1 MPILTIASSK
11 GGVGKTVLAEI
22 LVAQLAADGCRIA
35 VLDADPNRALSGWLA
50 DVYEGPPPIEVVA
63 EADETRVALAM
74 PSLSTGAEIL
84 IIDTAGFAS
93 LAASVAMTGA
103 DAVLV
108 PVLPGRADLV
118 EAERTVQ
125 RAESLARA
133 ARREVPVR
141 VVANRV
147 RRGTS
152 LSKHALSQA
161 EDLRLPRL
169 TATLSDLV
177 GHGEIGFSGKL
188 PGSSPAA
195 EEIACRAS
203 RARMDSRASSCYSLA
218 IAKD

>member
-1 MPILTIASSK
+1 
-11 GGVGKTVLAEI
+11 
-22 LVAQLAADGCRIA
+22 
-35 VLDADPNRALSGWLA
+35 
-50 DVYEGPPPIEVVA
+50 
-63 EADETRVALAM
+63 M
-74 PSLSTGAEIL
+74 PSLSTGAEVL

-169 TATLSDLV
+169 SATLSDLV
-177 GHGEIGFSGKL
+177 GHGEIGFSGRL
-188 PGSSPAA
+188 PSSSPAA
-195 EEIACRAS
+195 EEIAALIAELRQLGWIPE
-203 RARMDSRASSCYSLA
+203 LA
-218 IAKD
+218 PATL

>member
-22 LVAQLAADGCRIA
+22 LVARLGADGCRIA

-50 DVYEGPPPIEVVA
+50 DVYEGPPPIDVVA

-74 PSLSTGAEIL
+74 PSLSTGAEVL

-169 TATLSDLV
+169 SATLSDLV
-177 GHGEIGFSGKL
+177 GHGEIGFSGRL
-188 PGSSPAA
+188 PSSSPAT
-195 EEIACRAS
+195 EEIAALIAELRQLGWIPE
-203 RARMDSRASSCYSLA
+203 LA
-218 IAKD
+218 PATL

>member
-11 GGVGKTVLAEI
+11 GGVGKTVVAEI

-50 DVYEGPPPIEVVA
+50 DVYEGPPPVEVIA

-74 PSLSTGAEIL
+74 PALSATADSL

-169 TATLSDLV
+169 TTALSDLV
-177 GHGEIGFSGKL
+177 GHGEIGFTGRL
-188 PGSSPAA
+188 PGSSLAL
-195 EEIACRAS
+195 EEIAALVAELRQLGWIPEALVRA
-203 RARMDSRASSCYSLA
+203 
-218 IAKD
+218 IV

>member
-22 LVAQLAADGCRIA
+22 LVARLAADGCRIA
-35 VLDADPNRALSGWLA
+35 VLDADPNRALAGWLA
-50 DVYEGPPPIEVVA
+50 DIYEGPPPIEVVA
-63 EADETRVALAM
+63 EAEETRVALAM
-74 PSLSTGAEIL
+74 PSLSTRAEIL

-177 GHGEIGFSGKL
+177 GHGEIGFSGRL

-195 EEIACRAS
+195 EEIAALIAELRELGWIPE
-203 RARMDSRASSCYSLA
+203 LA
-218 IAKD
+218 PATV

>member
-22 LVAQLAADGCRIA
+22 LVARLGADGCRIA

-50 DVYEGPPPIEVVA
+50 DVYEGPPPIDVVA

-74 PSLSTGAEIL
+74 PSLSTGAEVL

-169 TATLSDLV
+169 SATLSDLV
-177 GHGEIGFSGKL
+177 GHGEIGFSGRL
-188 PGSSPAA
+188 PSSSPAA
-195 EEIACRAS
+195 EEIAALIAELRQLGWIPE
-203 RARMDSRASSCYSLA
+203 LA
-218 IAKD
+218 PATL

>member
-22 LVAQLAADGCRIA
+22 LVARLGADGCRIA

-50 DVYEGPPPIEVVA
+50 DVYEGPPPTEVVA

-74 PSLSTGAEIL
+74 PSLSAGAEVL

-141 VVANRV
+141 LVANRV

-169 TATLSDLV
+169 SATLSDLV
-177 GHGEIGFSGKL
+177 GHGEIGFSGRL
-188 PGSSPAA
+188 PSSSPAA
-195 EEIACRAS
+195 EEIAALIAELRQLGWIPELAS
-203 RARMDSRASSCYSLA
+203 ATL
-218 IAKD
+218 

>member
-22 LVAQLAADGCRIA
+22 LVARLAADGCRIA

-63 EADETRVALAM
+63 EAEETRVALAM
-74 PSLSTGAEIL
+74 PSLSTHAEIL

-177 GHGEIGFSGKL
+177 GHGEIGFSGRL

-195 EEIACRAS
+195 EEIAALIAELRELGWIPE
-203 RARMDSRASSCYSLA
+203 LA
-218 IAKD
+218 PATV

>member
-22 LVAQLAADGCRIA
+22 LVARLAADGCRIA
-35 VLDADPNRALSGWLA
+35 VLDADPNRALAGWLA
-50 DVYEGPPPIEVVA
+50 DIYEGPPPIEVVA
-63 EADETRVALAM
+63 EAEETRVALAM
-74 PSLSTGAEIL
+74 PSLSTRAEIL

-177 GHGEIGFSGKL
+177 GHGEIGFSGRL

-195 EEIACRAS
+195 EEIAAMIAELRELGWIPE
-203 RARMDSRASSCYSLA
+203 LA
-218 IAKD
+218 PATV

>member
-22 LVAQLAADGCRIA
+22 LVARLAADGSRIA

-50 DVYEGPPPIEVVA
+50 DIYEGPPPIEVVA
-63 EADETRVALAM
+63 EAEETRVALAM
-74 PSLSTGAEIL
+74 PSLSTRAEIL

-177 GHGEIGFSGKL
+177 GHGEIGFSGRL

-195 EEIACRAS
+195 EEIAALIAELRELGWIPE
-203 RARMDSRASSCYSLA
+203 LA
-218 IAKD
+218 PATV

>member
-22 LVAQLAADGCRIA
+22 LVARLGADGCRIA

-50 DVYEGPPPIEVVA
+50 DVYEGPPPIDVVA

-74 PSLSTGAEIL
+74 PSLSTGAEVL

-169 TATLSDLV
+169 SATLSDLV
-177 GHGEIGFSGKL
+177 GHGEIGFSGRL
-188 PGSSPAA
+188 PSSSPAA
-195 EEIACRAS
+195 EEIAALIAELRKL
-203 RARMDSRASSCYSLA
+203 RWIPELA
-218 IAKD
+218 PATL

>member
-22 LVAQLAADGCRIA
+22 LVARLAADGCRIA

-50 DVYEGPPPIEVVA
+50 DVYEGPAPIEVVA

-74 PSLSTGAEIL
+74 PSLSSGAEIL

-93 LAASVAMTGA
+93 LAASAMIGA

-125 RAESLARA
+125 RGREPCEGCQARGA
-133 ARREVPVR
+133 SPGGCEPRAP
-141 VVANRV
+141 
-147 RRGTS
+147 GHQ

-169 TATLSDLV
+169 SATLTDLV
-177 GHGEIGFSGKL
+177 GHGEIGFSGRL
-188 PGSSPAA
+188 PSSSPAA
-195 EEIACRAS
+195 EEIAALIAELRELGWIPE
-203 RARMDSRASSCYSLA
+203 LA
-218 IAKD
+218 HATL

>member
-22 LVAQLAADGCRIA
+22 LVARLGADGCRIA

-50 DVYEGPPPIEVVA
+50 DVYEGPPPIDVVA

-74 PSLSTGAEIL
+74 PSLSTGAEVL

-169 TATLSDLV
+169 SATLSDLV
-177 GHGEIGFSGKL
+177 GHGEIGFSGRL
-188 PGSSPAA
+188 PSSSPAA
-195 EEIACRAS
+195 EEIAALIAELRKLGWIPE
-203 RARMDSRASSCYSLA
+203 LA
-218 IAKD
+218 PATL

>member
-22 LVAQLAADGCRIA
+22 LVARLAADGCRIA

-50 DVYEGPPPIEVVA
+50 DVYEGPSPTEVVA

-152 LSKHALSQA
+152 LSKHALSEA

-169 TATLSDLV
+169 SATLSDLV
-177 GHGEIGFSGKL
+177 GHGEIGFSGRL

-195 EEIACRAS
+195 EEIAALIAELRELGWIPE
-203 RARMDSRASSCYSLA
+203 LA
-218 IAKD
+218 PATL

>member
-1 MPILTIASSK
+1 MPILAIASSK
-11 GGVGKTVLAEI
+11 GGVGKTVLCQI
-22 LVAQLAADGCRIA
+22 LVARLAADGCRIA

-50 DVYEGPPPIEVVA
+50 DVYEGPQPVKVVV
-63 EADETRVALAM
+63 EADETRVANAM
-74 PSLSTGAEIL
+74 PSLGAEADTL

-161 EDLRLPRL
+161 DDLQLPRL
-169 TATLSDLV
+169 TTALSDLV
-177 GHGEIGFSGKL
+177 GHGEIGFTGKL
-188 PGSSPAA
+188 PGGPPAS
-195 EEIACRAS
+195 EEIAALVAELRHLRWIPEA
-203 RARMDSRASSCYSLA
+203 LA
-218 IAKD
+218 PAIV